1 MTGNRTAFWVSV
13 LLQCVAVVAGLAAA
27 LLWFRSAAGP
37 LPPMRMYWDA
47 APPGDP
53 FYQAVVQGARLNR
66 IAAFLTGAS
75 VVFSLLSWAVAT
87 WIGQR
92 SRSTRSPE

>member
-1 MTGNRTAFWVSV
+1 MTGNRTAFRVSL
-13 LLQCVAVVAGLAAA
+13 LLQCLAVVSGLGAA

-53 FYQAVVQGARLNR
+53 FYQAVVEGARLNR
-66 IAAFLTGAS
+66 IAAFLTGSS
-75 VVFSLLSWAVAT
+75 VVFSLLSWVVAT
-87 WIGQR
+87 WIGRR
-92 SRSTRSPE
+92 SSSATSRD